1 VDNAWLAYSLGHITC
16 SKNIEKSSVFRVVG
30 YSPKEVGMEKNKK
43 RKQNALI
50 LLALLAL
57 LIGLLIPFTW
67 RSFNAVKASLLQES
81 TLSTTNSDSISGIL
95 MHGGWVP
102 SSTPTNRPT
111 ATFTATVPPSA
122 ISTVT
127 KTPPILLNLTSTV
140 IKTATIPL
148 TSTLT
153 KTATYPPKLTETTNP
168 TQTATSRTIVPL
180 GETGTP
186 ESTEIST
193 PTFTPTVTFT
203 PTSTHTATASAS
215 PPPCLP
221 CTATAQVTLT
231 ATTAPTATEV
241 PPTITPYFPPT
252 VGPGGNPGN
261 YSTLGFVFGLIALA
275 AFFLY
280 FSGLIVSKRDP
291 E

>member
-1 VDNAWLAYSLGHITC
+1 
-16 SKNIEKSSVFRVVG
+16 
-30 YSPKEVGMEKNKK
+30 MEKNKK

-140 IKTATIPL
+140 INTATIPL

-153 KTATYPPKLTETTNP
+153 NTATYPSKLTETTNP
-168 TQTATSRTIVPL
+168 IQTATSRTIVPL

-186 ESTEIST
+186 ESTE
-193 PTFTPTVTFT
+193 
-203 PTSTHTATASAS
+203 TST
-215 PPPCLP
+215 
-221 CTATAQVTLT
+221 
-231 ATTAPTATEV
+231 PTATEV
-241 PPTITPYFPPT
+241 PPTTTPHFPPT

-261 YSTLGFVFGLIALA
+261 YSTLGFVFGLIAVA

-280 FSGLIVSKRDP
+280 FSGLIVSKHDP

>member
-1 VDNAWLAYSLGHITC
+1 
-16 SKNIEKSSVFRVVG
+16 
-30 YSPKEVGMEKNKK
+30 MENK
-43 RKQNALI
+43 RKKKNPLI
-50 LLALLAL
+50 LLPLLAL

-67 RSFNAVKASLLQES
+67 QSFKAVKASLVQEN
-81 TLSTTNSDSISGIL
+81 TLESLTSKTDSDSLSGIL

-122 ISTVT
+122 TSTVT
-127 KTPPILLNLTSTV
+127 NTPPIPLNLTSTV
-140 IKTATIPL
+140 ITTATIPL

-153 KTATYPPKLTETTNP
+153 NTATYPSKLTETTNP
-168 TQTATSRTIVPL
+168 IQTATSRTIVPL

-186 ESTEIST
+186 EYTE
-193 PTFTPTVTFT
+193 
-203 PTSTHTATASAS
+203 TST
-215 PPPCLP
+215 
-221 CTATAQVTLT
+221 
-231 ATTAPTATEV
+231 PTATEV
-241 PPTITPYFPPT
+241 PPTTTPYFPPT

-280 FSGLIVSKRDP
+280 FSGLILSKRDL